1 MIYTRNK
8 LITLDSKFGIQQNG
22 TYKSNLLFNF
32 RNLLSDEQHNIK
44 SEVVVLN
51 AQIPISFYVIN
62 EYNNVLTISG
72 SGILTTS
79 ITADPGNYDANTL
92 ITELKSKFLAAGI
105 TFSTI
110 KINRNTG
117 RLIFTASIFTNYQF
131 SGSMIGILGTTTD
144 VISVSTVYKCIYP
157 LNLLGI
163 QKLSIRSDAFAVQSV
178 SSVDFSFSNILI
190 TIPVDMAPFSMISYS
205 SQLELNKNL
214 LNVRLINEIDIK
226 IYDENNNLVNFN
238 NLDWNI
244 TLVITSEIKYDQPDI
259 SLNNILNKN
268 VLELQKKLEP
278 PIEDYTDRRID
289 QLEERQG
296 FAGEINNPPENP
308 IKLQNQKELDL
319 LNY

>member
-32 RNLLSDEQHNIK
+32 RNLLSDEQHYIK

-79 ITADPGNYDANTL
+79 ITVDPGNYDANTL

-117 RLIFTASIFTNYQF
+117 RLIFTAFIFTNYQF

-268 VLELQKKLEP
+268 VLELQKKLDP

-289 QLEERQG
+289 
-296 FAGEINNPPENP
+296 EINNPPENP

>member
-32 RNLLSDEQHNIK
+32 RNLLSDEQHYIK

-79 ITADPGNYDANTL
+79 ITVDPGNYDANTL
-92 ITELKSKFLAAGI
+92 ITELKSKFLAEGI
-105 TFSTI
+105 IFSTI

-117 RLIFTASIFTNYQF
+117 RLIFTATIFTNYQF
-131 SGSMIGILGTTTD
+131 SGSMIGVLGTTTS
-144 VISVSTVYKCIYP
+144 VISVSTIYKCIYP

-244 TLVITSEIKYDQPDI
+244 TLVITSEIKYDQPEI

-268 VLELQKKLEP
+268 VLELQKKIEP

-289 QLEERQG
+289 
-296 FAGEINNPPENP
+296 EINNNP

>member
-32 RNLLSDEQHNIK
+32 RNLLSDEQHYIK

-117 RLIFTASIFTNYQF
+117 RLIFTAFIFTNYQF
-131 SGSMIGILGTTTD
+131 SGSMIGILGTTTT

-289 QLEERQG
+289 
-296 FAGEINNPPENP
+296 EINNPPENP